1 MSAAPPDSVW
11 LALTPAGALHA
22 FAAATPDQAQAAL
35 QALLGAAHTPTETQW
50 LAREP
55 GAAALLNEACDRGWV
70 ERLGRPI
77 EGPDVRLD
85 DFVQHV
91 IASLSAQRRAALASE
106 SGFCLGRVGLT
117 QEEADLLSAAAAE
130 FSGFA
135 QRQARRGWPAAQR
148 FVSFHSDPQML
159 LPDVSLV
166 PFWVDGVGY
175 WLVLCGEPLLNNPAL
190 VELLWGIKE
199 AGSRFQQAAGG

>member
-1 MSAAPPDSVW
+1 MSVARQDGAW

-22 FAAATPDQAQAAL
+22 FAAAKPDEPQAAL
-35 QALLGAAHTPTETQW
+35 QVLLGATHTPTQAQW
-50 LAREP
+50 LERAP
-55 GAAALLNEACDRGWV
+55 AAAALLEEAGERGWI
-70 ERLGRPI
+70 ERLSRPI

-91 IASLSAQRRAALASE
+91 IASLSAQRRAVLASE
-106 SGFCLGRVGLT
+106 SGFCLGRVGVP
-117 QEEADLLSAAAAE
+117 QDEADLLSAAAAD

-148 FVSFHSDPQML
+148 FVAFHSDAQML

-166 PFWVDGVGY
+166 PFWVDGAGY